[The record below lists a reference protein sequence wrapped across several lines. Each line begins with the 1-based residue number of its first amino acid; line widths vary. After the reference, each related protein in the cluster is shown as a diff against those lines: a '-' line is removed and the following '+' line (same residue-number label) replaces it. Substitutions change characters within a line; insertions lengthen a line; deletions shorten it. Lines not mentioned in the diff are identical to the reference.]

1 MQFRTLARID
11 LSALAHNISVIAK
24 LAPQSQLM
32 AVVKAN
38 AYGHG
43 LASVTPVLTA
53 ALAAADAAGVATL
66 EEATTLRANGW
77 QGRLMLLQGFANAQE
92 LDAAIELETEVVVHQ
107 HAQLELLAARAD
119 SFKQRV
125 WVKLETGMNRLGFPA
140 DQLNAILQQLQ
151 QYTLGLMTHFAAA
164 DETDNPSVLAQISR
178 FEAAVSEIDLPKT
191 LANSAATIN
200 YPQAH
205 ADMVRCGLMLFGVS
219 PLAQGCGA
227 DLGLRPV
234 MRFSSRLLAVKKCQ
248 AGDLIGYNGT
258 YSCPENMPI
267 GVVAIGY
274 GDGYP
279 YLVSNRTGDKPA
291 MLMLKGVKCPVVGRV
306 SMDMLAIDL
315 RPLET
320 LGVQAEQGEEVIL
333 WGPELPV
340 ENLARSIGSI
350 PYELLCGLTGRVNY
364 QYHEDGAS

>member
-1 MQFRTLARID
+1 VQFRTLARID
-11 LSALAHNISVIAK
+11 LSAIAHNISVVRS
-24 LAPQSQLM
+24 LAPQSLLM

-43 LASVTPVLTA
+43 LASITA
-53 ALAAADAAGVATL
+53 ALATVGAAGVATL
-66 EEATTLRANGW
+66 EEAATLRANGW
-77 QGRLMLLQGFANAQE
+77 QGRLMLLQGFANAAE

-107 HAQLELLAARAD
+107 NFQLELLAARGNG
-119 SFKQRV
+119 FKQRV
-125 WVKLETGMNRLGFPA
+125 WIKLESGMHRLGFPA
-140 DQLNAILQQLQ
+140 DQLSAILSRLKA
-151 QYTLGLMTHFAAA
+151 YPLGLMTHFASA
-164 DETDNPSVLAQISR
+164 DEVDKSSVLTQISR
-178 FEAAVSEIDLPKT
+178 FETAVSGVDLPKT
-191 LANSAATIN
+191 LANSAAILN

-219 PLAQGCGA
+219 PLPQGCGA

-234 MRFSSRLLAVKKCQ
+234 MRFCARLLAVKQCW
-248 AGDLIGYNGT
+248 AGDLVGYNGT
-258 YSCPENMPI
+258 YNCPEYMSI

-279 YLVSNRTGDKPA
+279 YLASSSTERTPA
-291 MLMLKGVKCPVVGRV
+291 MVMLKGVKCPVVGRV

-315 RPLET
+315 RPLKT
-320 LGVQAEQGEEVIL
+320 LDIQVEQGCEVVL

-340 ENLARSIGSI
+340 ENLARSIGTI

-364 QYHEDGAS
+364 QYVGEDSL

>member
-11 LSALAHNISVIAK
+11 LNALTHNISVIAK
-24 LAPQSQLM
+24 LAPQSLLM

-43 LASVTPVLTA
+43 LASITP
-53 ALAAADAAGVATL
+53 ALATADAAGVATL

-77 QGRLMLLQGFANAQE
+77 QGRLVLLQGFANVAE

-107 HAQLELLAARAD
+107 HSQLELLATRRD
-119 SFKQRV
+119 SFKQRL
-125 WVKLETGMNRLGFPA
+125 WIKLETGMNRLGFPA

-151 QYTLGLMTHFAAA
+151 QYPLGLMTHFASA
-164 DETDNPSVLAQISR
+164 DEPDNSSVLAQISR
-178 FEAAVSEIDLPKT
+178 FEATVAGIDLPKT
-191 LANSAATIN
+191 LANSAAILN

-205 ADMVRCGLMLFGVS
+205 GDMVRCGLMLFGVS

-227 DLGLRPV
+227 NLGLRPV
-234 MRFSSRLLAVKKCQ
+234 MRFSSRLLAVKACQ
-248 AGDLIGYNGT
+248 AGDLVGYNGT
-258 YSCPENMPI
+258 YSCSENMPI

-279 YLVSNRTGDKPA
+279 YLASSHTGEKSA
-291 MLMLKGVKCPVVGRV
+291 MLMLKGVKCPIVGRV
-306 SMDMLAIDL
+306 SMDMLSIDL
-315 RPLET
+315 RPLQA
-320 LGVQAEQGEEVIL
+320 LGVQAESGDEVIL

-340 ENLARSIGSI
+340 ENLACSIGSI

-364 QYHEDGAS
+364 QYHEDGTS